1 MDKETASIALVLV
14 TILAVFATI
23 QPILPAN
30 SQPFSELGVLGPS
43 QTIGGYPTSVVA
55 GHSFL
60 LYGYIGNHEG
70 ASSYY
75 QFLVKVG
82 NQTTQIS
89 NSTFAQT
96 PVIYT
101 YSHVLENN
109 QTTTFPLTLT
119 LGSQGTNVRLIF
131 ELWSYNVTTSSYGYT
146 GLYAQLWLNVTGK

>member
-14 TILAVFATI
+14 TVLAVFAAI

-30 SQPFSELGVLGPS
+30 VQPFSELGVLGPS
-43 QTIGGYPTSVVA
+43 QALGGYPTSVVA
-55 GHSFL
+55 GKPFL
-60 LYGYIGNHEG
+60 LYGYVGNHEG

-89 NSTFAQT
+89 NSTSAQA

-101 YSHVLENN
+101 YSRILENN
-109 QTTTFPLTLT
+109 QSTTFPLNLT
-119 LGSQGTNVRLIF
+119 LSSQGTNVRLIF
-131 ELWSYNVTTSSYGYT
+131 ELWSFNVTTSSYAYT
-146 GLYAQLWLNVTGK
+146 GLWNQLLLNVTSH

>member
-1 MDKETASIALVLV
+1 MDKETAGLALALVTV
-14 TILAVFATI
+14 LAVFAAI

-30 SQPFSELGVLGPS
+30 SEPFSELGVLGPNK
-43 QTIGGYPTSVVA
+43 TIGGYPTSVVA

-70 ASSYY
+70 ASGYY

-89 NSTFAQT
+89 NSTYAQA
-96 PVIYT
+96 PVIFT

-109 QTTTFPLTLT
+109 QSTTFPMTLT
-119 LGSQGTNVRLIF
+119 LANQGINVRLIF
-131 ELWSYNVTTSSYGYT
+131 ELWSYSVATSGYVYT
-146 GLYAQLWLNVTGK
+146 GLWNQLLLNVTSH

>member
-1 MDKETASIALVLV
+1 MDKEAASIALVLV
-14 TILAVFATI
+14 TVIAVFAAI

-30 SQPFSELGVLGPS
+30 NEPFSELGVLGPS
-43 QTIGGYPTSVVA
+43 QQIGGYPTSAVA
-55 GHSFL
+55 GSPIQ

-70 ASSYY
+70 VSSLY

-89 NSTFAQT
+89 NSTYAQA
-96 PVIYT
+96 PVIFT

-119 LGSQGTNVRLIF
+119 LGNPGTNVKLIF
-131 ELWSYNVTTSSYGYT
+131 ELWSYDVNNSSYGYT
-146 GLYAQLWLNVTGK
+146 GLWNQLLLNVTSH